1 MICVNFGMWF
11 FRKQISLWVT
21 AGKVIWL
28 IPIVLSWRSKALRLT
43 LPDKILHV
51 TAVKGASFV
60 CILFS
65 FSFCWEALQGD
76 SILEVMLGVELI
88 FSPFIIVLACSSGF
102 TLHLILPC
110 QHSLGVNNI
119 LMQHFIRSTKF
130 ELWYSCIL
138 GSCSSTE
145 L

>member
-1 MICVNFGMWF
+1 MICVNFGMQF

-21 AGKVIWL
+21 AGEVIWL
-28 IPIVLSWRSKALRLT
+28 IPIVLSWCSKELHLT

-76 SILEVMLGVELI
+76 SILEVMLGGWI
-88 FSPFIIVLACSSGF
+88 NFFPFINVLACSSGF
-102 TLHLILPC
+102 TLHLLLPC
-110 QHSLGVNNI
+110 QHSLWVNNI
-119 LMQHFIRSTKF
+119 LMQHFICSTKF
-130 ELWYSCIL
+130 DLWYLCIL
-138 GSCSSTE
+138 GNCFSTE